1 VAQLLEDMKGLGDA
15 IGRQVLRTRRSFTAT
30 VFSADGIQVI
40 FKLRRPMYLINSTM
54 FIEDALGNTI
64 GEVRQK
70 WHPIRSARVS
80 MPSSSQF
87 RLCTSA
93 HDDCACDCQ
102 QTQHSV
108 CSVGD
113 YVQA

>member
-30 VFSADGIQVI
+30 VFSADGTQII

-70 WHPIRSARVS
+70 WHPIRSALGSLHVN
-80 MPSSSQF
+80 
-87 RLCTSA
+87 
-93 HDDCACDCQ
+93 CAVRQ
-102 QTQHSV
+102 QHRIGNGMHAELGDV
-108 CSVGD
+108 CSLT
-113 YVQA
+113 